1 MISVN
6 KLQELF
12 SNVLRIVLMCIFRDR
27 LVSGAQVD
35 CIVSKNMARK
45 ELIALAHT
53 PNLIQTFYVHGQL
66 SLIFFFF

>member
-12 SNVLRIVLMCIFRDR
+12 SNVLRIVLMCIFGDR

-45 ELIALAHT
+45 ELIALAQT
-53 PNLIQTFYVHGQL
+53 PN
-66 SLIFFFF
+66 

>member
-45 ELIALAHT
+45 ELIALVQ
-53 PNLIQTFYVHGQL
+53 IQIKCKHLMSTV
-66 SLIFFFF
+66 SSP

>member
-35 CIVSKNMARK
+35 FIVSKNMARK
-45 ELIALAHT
+45 ELIALAQT
-53 PNLIQTFYVHGQL
+53 PN
-66 SLIFFFF
+66 